1 MLEESLEEKK
11 NRKERREEL
20 ESVSLPTD
28 IYINTSLYRH
38 SCIQSDEF
46 AVLIRCAASCQQ

>member
-28 IYINTSLYRH
+28 IYMLASNVGSRPI
-38 SCIQSDEF
+38 SDPPRS
-46 AVLIRCAASCQQ
+46 I